1 MNKKDKNYG
10 NMKNK
15 DMDRNSKEP
24 GNMAMT
30 PKGLRLLLAG
40 LIVMAAGY
48 ILMCGGASDDPTV
61 FSYRIFDFQRL
72 VAAPL
77 VIIAGFIVEIAA
89 IMGTGRKK

>member
-1 MNKKDKNYG
+1 MNINE
-10 NMKNK
+10 
-15 DMDRNSKEP
+15 SK
-24 GNMAMT
+24 NMAMT

-48 ILMCGGASDDPTV
+48 ILLCGGASDDPNV

-77 VIIAGFIVEIAA
+77 VILAGIVVEIIA
-89 IMGTGRKK
+89 IMGPRRKKKEE

>member
-1 MNKKDKNYG
+1 MIMNINE
-10 NMKNK
+10 
-15 DMDRNSKEP
+15 SK
-24 GNMAMT
+24 NMAMT

-48 ILMCGGASDDPTV
+48 ILLCGGASNDPNV

-77 VIIAGFIVEIAA
+77 VILAGIVVEIIA
-89 IMGTGRKK
+89 IMGPRRKKKEE

>member
-1 MNKKDKNYG
+1 
-10 NMKNK
+10 MKNK
-15 DMDRNSKEP
+15 DMDKNVKEP

-48 ILMCGGASDDPTV
+48 ILMCGGASGDPAV

-77 VIIAGFIVEIAA
+77 VIIAGIIVEIVA
-89 IMGTGRKK
+89 IMGVNKK

>member
-1 MNKKDKNYG
+1 MNINE
-10 NMKNK
+10 
-15 DMDRNSKEP
+15 SK
-24 GNMAMT
+24 NMAMT

-48 ILMCGGASDDPTV
+48 ILMCGGASDDPNV

-77 VIIAGFIVEIAA
+77 VIIAGIVVEIVA
-89 IMGTGRKK
+89 IMGPRKKKKEE

>member
-1 MNKKDKNYG
+1 MIMNINE
-10 NMKNK
+10 
-15 DMDRNSKEP
+15 SK
-24 GNMAMT
+24 NMAMT

-48 ILMCGGASDDPTV
+48 ILLCGGASDDPNV

-77 VIIAGFIVEIAA
+77 VILAGIVVEIIA
-89 IMGTGRKK
+89 IMGPRRKKKEE

>member
-1 MNKKDKNYG
+1 MNINE
-10 NMKNK
+10 
-15 DMDRNSKEP
+15 SK
-24 GNMAMT
+24 NMAMT

-48 ILMCGGASDDPTV
+48 ILLCGGASDDPNI

-77 VIIAGFIVEIAA
+77 VILAGIVVEIVA
-89 IMGTGRKK
+89 IMGPRRKNKEE